1 MIRVFPFLFV
11 ILWSSA
17 FISGKIIVQDA
28 SPFAALGFRFAL
40 VAFGFFCFALILK
53 DSLSA
58 RSRDILEACGT
69 GILFHGLYLGGVFFA
84 VSEGLPA
91 GIAALIVSLQP
102 VLTGALAGPVLGET
116 ITWRQW
122 AGIMLGFGGA
132 ALVLGLDVGGEL
144 PVIGLV
150 ATGIALLAVTAG
162 TLWQKHLGDRLPLSV
177 LNMYQAMA
185 ACVFHV
191 LVMLAIEQPFLEFT
205 TPFILAMG
213 WQILAVSFGAFSI
226 FMYLIKVGSASQTAT
241 LFFLVPPVSAVMG
254 WLFVNEN
261 LTAIDVTGLLIATLG
276 VYVATRP
283 QAEKLT

>member
-1 MIRVFPFLFV
+1 MIRSFPFLFV

-40 VAFGFFCFALILK
+40 VAFGFFCFALFLK

-58 RSRDILEACGT
+58 RRKDIIEASGT

-84 VSEGLPA
+84 VSKGLPA

-102 VLTGALAGPVLGET
+102 VLTGALAGPVLGERV
-116 ITWRQW
+116 TWRQW
-122 AGIMLGFGGA
+122 VGIILGFGGA
-132 ALVLGLDVGGEL
+132 ALVLGLDIGDAL
-144 PVIGLV
+144 PFIGLL
-150 ATGIALLAVTAG
+150 ATGIALLAVTGG
-162 TLWQKHLGDRLPLSV
+162 TLWQKRLGDRLPLSV

-185 ACVFHV
+185 ACIFHV
-191 LVMLAIEQPFLEFT
+191 LVMLAIEKPFIDFT
-205 TPFILAMG
+205 ALFILAMG
-213 WQILAVSFGAFSI
+213 WQILAISFGAFTI
-226 FMYLIKVGSASQTAT
+226 LMYLIKVGSASQTAT

-261 LTAIDVTGLLIATLG
+261 LTAIDVIGLLIATFG

-283 QAEKLT
+283 QAEK

>member
-1 MIRVFPFLFV
+1 
-11 ILWSSA
+11 
-17 FISGKIIVQDA
+17 
-28 SPFAALGFRFAL
+28 

-53 DSLSA
+53 DNLSA
-58 RSRDILEACGT
+58 RSRDIFEACGT

-84 VSEGLPA
+84 VSKGLPA

-116 ITWRQW
+116 VTWRQW

-144 PVIGLV
+144 PVIGLL

-162 TLWQKHLGDRLPLSV
+162 TLWQKRLGDRLPLSV
-177 LNMYQAMA
+177 LNLYQAMA
-185 ACVFHV
+185 ACAFHV

-205 TPFILAMG
+205 GSFILAMG
-213 WQILAVSFGAFSI
+213 WQILAISFGAFSI
-226 FMYLIKVGSASQTAT
+226 LMYLIKVGSASQTAT

-261 LTAIDVTGLLIATLG
+261 LTPIDVIGLLIATFG

-283 QAEKLT
+283 QAEK